1 MSIRELPDFLKS
13 GDPALTFPHGKTYGV
28 NHPKG
33 VPNLPGPITPDELA
47 RDWLAHVAAGR
58 IGVKV
63 DLRGKPGPEDE
74 GIGRR

>member
-1 MSIRELPDFLKS
+1 MSVRDLPDFLKR

-47 RDWLAHVAAGR
+47 RDRLVHVAAGR
-58 IGVKV
+58 IGSQRSPK
-63 DLRGKPGPEDE
+63 
-74 GIGRR
+74 